1 MHGVGEAAG
10 VVQVADHQAACA
22 GAVLFEL
29 NAIEEQTIRDAAA
42 SETNMLAAGQLL
54 SFIDLVGIGDA
65 HLSETRQVALFGHVS
80 PFRGLGNRGVVHQL
94 ALEVTTKSAH
104 GSCGDHTLRSSS
116 NAHQAVGAGAGETAS
131 NGGLN
136 VTVGN
141 GLDASAGGADFSDQ
155 ILVTGTIHHHDVE
168 LVDGETQAFTEDL
181 DVFSG
186 RLADVHL
193 ALSSR
198 RCSQLL
204 HVEVGGVEQTTTVG
218 SSENSHGATL
228 VESTKVGAFTR
239 VNSEIHSRPGAG
251 ADLFSDVEH
260 GGFVTFA
267 LANHDA
273 ALHLDLVH
281 TLAHGIDGQCIRFIL
296 QAFAGERG
304 GSDGGLLDDLENF
317 LNEGL
322 IHGTPDEVG
331 RVGEIS
337 WTGSWPSP
345 QWIST
350 SERGS
355 LYQWLQESLKSPG
368 TSRSSS
374 MSTKPLVISPS
385 ILSADF
391 ARLGEEVKAVDE
403 AGADWIHVDVMDGR
417 FVPNITIGP
426 LIVEALRPVTQKP
439 LDVHLMIV
447 EPEKYV
453 PDFAKAGA
461 DIISV
466 QVEACPHLHRN
477 LAQIK
482 DLGKKAGAVL
492 NPSTPIDTLEY
503 CLELCDL
510 VLIMSV
516 NPGFGGQSFIESQV
530 QKIRDL
536 RRMCDEKGLDPWIEV
551 DGGIKGGNAWKVI
564 EAGANAIVSGSGVF
578 NQPDYAEAIK
588 GIRNSSS
595 KEAVL
600 A

>member
-10 VVQVADHQAACA
+10 VVQIANHQAASA

-29 NAIEEQTIRDAAA
+29 NAIEEQTISDAAA

-54 SFIDLVGIGDA
+54 CFVDLVGIADA
-65 HLSETRQVALFGHVS
+65 HLRETRQVALFGHVS
-80 PFRGLGNRGVVHQL
+80 PFGGLSNRRVVHQL
-94 ALEVTTKSAH
+94 TLEVTTESTH
-104 GSCGDHTLRSSS
+104 GSGGNHTFRGST
-116 NAHQAVGAGAGETAS
+116 NAHQAVGSGASKTAG

-136 VTVGN
+136 VAVGD
-141 GLDASAGGADFSDQ
+141 GLDASTGGTDLSDQ
-155 ILVTGTIHHHDVE
+155 ILVTRTIHHHDVQ
-168 LVDGETQAFTEDL
+168 LVDGETQALAEDL

-186 RLADVHL
+186 RFTDVHL
-193 ALSSR
+193 ALGSR
-198 RCSQLL
+198 RSSQLL
-204 HVEVGGVEQTTTVG
+204 HVEVGGVEQTTAIG
-218 SSENSHGATL
+218 SGENSHRAAL
-228 VESTKVGAFTR
+228 VEGAKVGAFAR
-239 VNSEIHSRPGAG
+239 VDSEIHARASAG

-260 GGFVTFA
+260 RGFITFA
-267 LANHDA
+267 FANHDA
-273 ALHLDLVH
+273 ALHLDLIH
-281 TLAHGIDGQCIRFIL
+281 ALAHGIDGQCIRFIL

-368 TSRSSS
+368 KSRSSS

-391 ARLGEEVKAVDE
+391 SRLGEEVKAVDE

-551 DGGIKGGNAWKVI
+551 DGGIKAGNAWKVI